1 MVAKAR
7 AAWPTDPEAGVGGIA
22 PERLVFLDECGM
34 LTNAIDR
41 KRVSD
46 PAGLAIRADVLAQ
59 ALERYAGGGFWP

>member
-1 MVAKAR
+1 MPAVM
-7 AAWPTDPEAGVGGIA
+7 
-22 PERLVFLDECGM
+22 LECGM
-34 LTNAIDR
+34 LSNPIDR